1 MRYVSCNEISDTLQT
16 DVVQIPNYLISFDI
30 KRVEITDKFACIRK
44 TEFGSNVRKKRF
56 DGLHTIRNDQCSN
69 FYFSNA
75 ASNASSLPRKCGTI
89 SKYYRES

>member
-44 TEFGSNVRKKRF
+44 TEFGSNVRKK
-56 DGLHTIRNDQCSN
+56 NDLTDSTLSEMTDRIFTFLKRHVC
-69 FYFSNA
+69 
-75 ASNASSLPRKCGTI
+75 
-89 SKYYRES
+89 